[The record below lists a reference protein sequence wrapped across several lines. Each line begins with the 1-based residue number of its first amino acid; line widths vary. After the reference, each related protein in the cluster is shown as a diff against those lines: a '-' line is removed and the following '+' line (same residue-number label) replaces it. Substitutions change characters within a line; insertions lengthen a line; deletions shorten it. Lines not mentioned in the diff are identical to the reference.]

1 MGWSVAQNGEKEMS
15 NGQNGAELR
24 LVTPGMA
31 IGPVAGKRVGSGAI
45 AQNDTIIATR
55 LGWTKEFNN
64 TVSVD
69 PINSAYMPR
78 SGDLIVAV
86 VAEVRNNL
94 WFMNI
99 NGSFQGLL
107 PMSLA
112 PWKVEFGAARQ
123 HMDVGDVVLARVQ
136 EVDECHNVVLTMK
149 GVGLRRLN
157 QGAVESI
164 PVQHVD
170 RVRGENNVLLQRMR
184 DACDCRIM
192 VGENGRAWIE
202 GSSEGIAWARKAIQ
216 QLVREGH
223 SKGFETI
230 LNEMENKTKGDA

>member
-1 MGWSVAQNGEKEMS
+1 MS

-31 IGPVAGKRVGSGAI
+31 IGPSAGIRVGSGAL

-55 LGWTKEFNN
+55 LGWVKEFNN

-78 SGDLIVAV
+78 SGDLIVAT

-99 NGSFQGLL
+99 NGPFQGLL

-123 HMDVGDVVLARVQ
+123 HMGIGDVVLARVQ

-149 GVGLRRLN
+149 GVGLRRLS
-157 QGAVESI
+157 QGAVI
-164 PVQHVD
+164 DVPVNHLD
-170 RVRGENNVLLQRMR
+170 RIRGEANANLDRMKETS
-184 DACDCRIM
+184 DCRII
-192 VGENGRAWIE
+192 VGENGRVWVD
-202 GSSEGIAWARKAIQ
+202 GDDNGIDW
-216 QLVREGH
+216 VREALDIAKQHGH
-223 SKGFETI
+223 KSSFDSAMKKHEKKF
-230 LNEMENKTKGDA
+230 NKKGDA

>member
-1 MGWSVAQNGEKEMS
+1 MS

-31 IGPVAGKRVGSGAI
+31 IGPSSGMRAGSGAL

-55 LGWTKEFNN
+55 LGWVKELNN

-78 SGDLIVAV
+78 SGDLIVAT

-94 WFMNI
+94 WFMNV
-99 NGSFQGLL
+99 NGPFQGLL

-123 HMDVGDVVLARVQ
+123 HMGIGDVVLARVQ
-136 EVDECHNVVLTMK
+136 EVDEAHNVVLTMK
-149 GVGLRRLN
+149 GVGLRRLKEGIMSEISMN
-157 QGAVESI
+157 HIS
-164 PVQHVD
+164 
-170 RVRGENNVLLQRMR
+170 RLRGDDDTTLRQLKEVS
-184 DACDCRIM
+184 DCRII
-192 VGENGRAWIE
+192 VAENGRVWVD
-202 GSSEGIAWARKAIQ
+202 GDSDGITFMRTILD
-216 QLVREGH
+216 LVRNEGH
-223 SKGFETI
+223 MATFGASLEALI
-230 LNEMENKTKGDA
+230 ENRRNA